1 MGERQLLATAAKWT
15 PIVGS
20 YALLLALADQVG
32 LVLRHQPI
40 LKDSLL
46 LRMLPGSRLRQ
57 D

>member
-1 MGERQLLATAAKWT
+1 LLATAAKWT
-15 PIVGS
+15 HIVGS
-20 YALLLALADQVG
+20 YALLLALAGQVG

-46 LRMLPGSRLRQ
+46 LRMLPGSRLRR